1 MQGSTESDRPTT
13 VPITLDED
21 IHRTRTKSNIP
32 SRSLNPHV
40 IDFSDNIDDLTNS
53 SIFQF
58 KSPITENDNQF
69 MQRSYTDTFLDSPT
83 AIKPSIEVREETA
96 DEPNI
101 RHRNNQFKVQKK
113 NFL

>member
-13 VPITLDED
+13 VPLTLDED

-32 SRSLNPHV
+32 SRPLNPHV
-40 IDFSDNIDDLTNS
+40 IDLSDNFDDLTNS

-69 MQRSYTDTFLDSPT
+69 MPRSYTDTFLDSPT
-83 AIKPSIEVREETA
+83 AIKPSIEVREETP
-96 DEPNI
+96 DESKI